1 MWEEIMC
8 VLNYR
13 KNIATVLA
21 PNGHLFPKTFEARY
35 TVTDRA
41 RHRVFVIKH
50 SLKTSATTTDD
61 PFAQVSTTVMSG

>member
-1 MWEEIMC
+1 MWEETMC

-35 TVTDRA
+35 PLSPLNDLYLTWQMV
-41 RHRVFVIKH
+41 H
-50 SLKTSATTTDD
+50 
-61 PFAQVSTTVMSG
+61 